1 MDLKKA
7 IQHLPDYEPRA
18 DLWTRIETDLTADGL
33 IDGTLEKLPQ
43 FEPAADAW
51 DHIAVRLETPV
62 KPLGTRSFGWLVTV
76 SVAAAIALLVG
87 TWLIFRQSSAEEVTI
102 AYAVEPVQPLLTP
115 PAPADPAAEQRAEEF
130 INQQCERQVIAC
142 QKPEVNELKH
152 QLAEL
157 NHRKSAVE
165 QELNVFGND
174 PALVQAQIKIENQRA
189 EVTKELVRLLLI

>member
-7 IQHLPDYEPRA
+7 IQHLPDYEPRP
-18 DLWTRIETDLTADGL
+18 DLWIRIEADLTADGL
-33 IDGTLEKLPQ
+33 IDGTLEKLPH

-51 DHIAVRLETPV
+51 DRIAAQLETPV
-62 KPLGTRSFGWLVTV
+62 KPLRTRSFGWLVTT
-76 SVAAAIALLVG
+76 SVAAAVALLVG
-87 TWLIFRQSSAEEVTI
+87 VWLIFNQSAAEEVTI
-102 AYAVEPVQPLLTP
+102 AYAVETAQPLPTP
-115 PAPADPAAEQRAEEF
+115 PAPADTAVEQRAEEF
-130 INQQCERQVIAC
+130 INQQCEQQVVAC
-142 QKPEVNELKH
+142 QNPEVNELKQ

-165 QELNVFGND
+165 QELNVFGDD